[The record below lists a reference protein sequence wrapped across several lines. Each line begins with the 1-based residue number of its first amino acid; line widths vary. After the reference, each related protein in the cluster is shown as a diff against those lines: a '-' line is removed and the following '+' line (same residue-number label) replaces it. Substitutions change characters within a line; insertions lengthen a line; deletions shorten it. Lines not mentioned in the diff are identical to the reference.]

1 MQSDLKLLEITL
13 AGQNHELDGSVLCAN
28 VAITGAMRARSQTA
42 FPFWKYF

>member
-13 AGQNHELDGSVLCAN
+13 AGAHCELDGSVLCVD

-42 FPFWKYF
+42 FPFWIYF